1 MNYEAHLQALHN
13 KHDKIEQ
20 EIRESYLQHADD
32 ETIKKL
38 KIMKMKIN
46 EEIELCKE
54 ELKNS

>member
-1 MNYEAHLQALHN
+1 MNYEAHLQPLHN